1 MGWGKWCHQGGKD
14 LGGTPIENV
23 VGFRF
28 EVWIMF
34 WNCFIFLNLRSDIQ
48 TSITFFVKAANSVD
62 IWCTKML
69 GREGTIQ
76 LTLWTL
82 GHIRKKILIKTALLI
97 SYHILGSVITILILA
112 EAQKPRRRIGIA
124 EWKVFARLESFLRV
138 SKVPLFRT
146 ES

>member
-34 WNCFIFLNLRSDIQ
+34 WICFVFLNLRSDIQ

-76 LTLWTL
+76 LTL
-82 GHIRKKILIKTALLI
+82 
-97 SYHILGSVITILILA
+97 
-112 EAQKPRRRIGIA
+112 
-124 EWKVFARLESFLRV
+124 
-138 SKVPLFRT
+138 
-146 ES
+146 